1 MKVSAWVKTVGAR
14 ELRIFEKYF
23 RMPLKHGEA
32 VWKCAALTALLATQV
47 LWAEP
52 HLKSIK
58 VAITNTT
65 GENRPAE
72 DIVLSVPELEKI
84 APDFYPGSQ
93 IVTASDASTIA
104 EDATVLHPTELP
116 SQVDDL
122 DGDLKPDELAFQIDL
137 KPHQTR
143 IVTITWGAANRI
155 FRLRGD
161 YEKQTNAIFTKKID
175 GVGWES
181 KRNAFRLYSDKRN
194 AIDLF
199 GKARPSLQLDRYATP
214 GYVYHNYSPDGRD
227 IYLVGDALGIGAPAG
242 WVNGTAEHVADVD
255 DRSYRI
261 VSTGPVRAIIE
272 LTYKG
277 WRIAGKT
284 VDLQERI
291 TQWAGERGFMQTI
304 ASSNAGDLVFA
315 TGVTQQQGIPEL
327 RSPANDEPAWL
338 AMWGEQAVEGG
349 NQAVSPIL
357 HGSNLGLA
365 VVMAPGTEVAVNK
378 DSKDYLFT
386 FPLKNGSAS
395 WYSLA
400 AWDQE
405 GTNDPISVGGGG
417 EPRYYVARY
426 ADIDHVT
433 SQEELLAYV
442 KQVASR
448 LKAPVTVK
456 VLSSAAEVQ
465 SAPPDSLHPIGLRT
479 YKQAIGLLQK
489 EIDRTAAKWEPVIA
503 AAPPRAVSDSA
514 GDGFFTDGD
523 NQTGEWKPQKGFFWT
538 GSFWTAELWKM
549 YSLTHQ
555 EKYRRWAELWTSA
568 VVGKEFQQNHDTGF
582 LYFYSSVPGFQ
593 LTGDP
598 KMRTSALRGADHLVQ
613 MFNPVTQLIP
623 AWNENGDDTIIDTMM
638 NLQLLWWA
646 SHETGDS
653 RYRDVALKHALR
665 AADWFI
671 RNDGSVIQS
680 VHYNPGDNRQQFQLS
695 GNEKKGSFVFPNN
708 AKPGERVFY
717 HTHQGYSWET
727 SWSRGTAWALYGFAT
742 AYRETRDPK
751 LLQTAQKIADYI
763 VAGLPQDDVPWYDF
777 CDEGVMFR
785 NRDTSAAAI
794 AAGGLL
800 QLAALTQ
807 DADKAQAY
815 QSHAERV
822 THSLIDRYL
831 TPTYKGDATPPG
843 VLRHGSGT
851 RPADGMLIYGQYY
864 LLETLIQLD
873 SANSTMVK

>member
-1 MKVSAWVKTVGAR
+1 MQMKKGS
-14 ELRIFEKYF
+14 
-23 RMPLKHGEA
+23 A
-32 VWKCAALTALLATQV
+32 VWKCVALWALLATQD

-58 VAITNTT
+58 VAITNPT

-72 DIVLSVPELEKI
+72 NIVLPVPELKKI

-93 IVTASDASTIA
+93 IVTASNASTIA

-122 DGDLKPDELAFQIDL
+122 DRDSTPDELAFQIDL

-143 IVTITWGAANRI
+143 IVTITWGAVDRI

-181 KRNAFRLYSDKRN
+181 KRDAFRLYFDKRN

-227 IYLVGDALGIGAPAG
+227 IYLVADALGIGALAG

-255 DRSYRI
+255 DRGYRI

-277 WRIAGKT
+277 WKIAGKN

-291 TQWAGERGFMQTI
+291 TQWAGERGFLQTI
-304 ASSNAGDLVFA
+304 ESSNAGDLVFA
-315 TGVTQQQGIPEL
+315 TGLTQQQGIPEL
-327 RSPANDEPAWL
+327 RSPATDDPAWL

-349 NQAVSPIL
+349 NKAVSPIL
-357 HGSNLGLA
+357 RGSNLGLA
-365 VVMAPGTEVAVNK
+365 IVMAPGSGAAVNK

-386 FPLKNGSAS
+386 FPLKNGIAS

-405 GTNDPISVGGGG
+405 GTNDPIAVDGAG
-417 EPRYYVARY
+417 EPRYYVARL
-426 ADIDHVT
+426 ADIDHMT
-433 SQEELLAYV
+433 SQEQLLAYV
-442 KQVASR
+442 KQVAGR
-448 LKAPVTVK
+448 LKTPVTVK
-456 VLSSAAEVQ
+456 VLSSAAEAQ
-465 SAPPDSLHPIGLRT
+465 SAPADSLHPIGSRT
-479 YKQAIGLLQK
+479 YKQAIDLLQK

-503 AAPPRAVSDSA
+503 AAPPSGVGDSA

-549 YSLTHQ
+549 YSLTHD
-555 EKYRRWAELWTSA
+555 EKYRRWAELWASA
-568 VVGKEFQQNHDTGF
+568 LVGKEFEH
-582 LYFYSSVPGFQ
+582 
-593 LTGDP
+593 
-598 KMRTSALRGADHLVQ
+598 
-613 MFNPVTQLIP
+613 
-623 AWNENGDDTIIDTMM
+623 DTIIDTMM

-646 SHETGDS
+646 SHEAGDS
-653 RYRDVALKHALR
+653 KYRDVALKHALR

-695 GNEKKGSFVFPNN
+695 GNGSFVFPND

-742 AYRETRDPK
+742 TYRETRDPK
-751 LLQTAQKIADYI
+751 LLHTAQTIADYI
-763 VAGLPQDDVPWYDF
+763 IAELPEDGVPWYDF
-777 CDEGVMFR
+777 CDEGVMYR

-794 AAGGLL
+794 ASGGLL
-800 QLAALTQ
+800 QLAALTR
-807 DADKAQAY
+807 DAHKAQAY
-815 QSHAERV
+815 RSQAERI

-851 RPADGMLIYGQYY
+851 HPADGMLIYGQYY

-873 SANSTMVK
+873 SAISTGNRPAAQ